1 MEKIKVVYFGTPEF
15 AVPPLAA
22 LTEAEDI
29 EVVAV
34 VTQEDKPVGRKQE
47 LTAPPVKKQAEL
59 DMIPVLQPKSLRNNQ
74 EIVDLLKG
82 LDADVFAV
90 VAYGKI
96 LPQEILD
103 IPKYGCVN
111 LHGSL
116 LPQYRGASPV
126 EEALLHGDTQTG
138 ITFIKM
144 TPELDAGDILLIQ
157 RQIIEPTD
165 TSVTLRQK
173 LSALGAILFPDLLRN
188 LVDETISAIPQN
200 HTNATFCH
208 KIRKE
213 DGLIDVYKES
223 AEQIINKIRAY
234 TPWPSCY
241 LLVKDKRLRVLEAV
255 ADPTSNAAKP
265 GDILGGKDD
274 QGKPTLGI
282 QTQNGALWLQKVQLE
297 GKNATSIQDFMRGN
311 ASFFSV

>member
-1 MEKIKVVYFGTPEF
+1 MKQIKVVYFGTPDF
-15 AVPPLAA
+15 AVPPLQA
-22 LTEAEDI
+22 LIEASDI

-47 LTAPPVKKQAEL
+47 LTAPPVKKLAEL
-59 DMIPVLQPKSLRNNQ
+59 DMIPVLQPSTLKNNQ
-74 EIVDLLKG
+74 EIIDLLQG
-82 LDADVFAV
+82 LEADIFAV

-103 IPKYGCVN
+103 IPKYGCIN

-116 LPQYRGASPV
+116 LPKYRGASPV
-126 EEALLHGDTQTG
+126 EEALLNGDTQTG
-138 ITFIKM
+138 ITFIKI

-157 RQIIEPTD
+157 RQIIDPED

-173 LSALGAILFPDLLRN
+173 LSSLGAILFPDLIRN
-188 LVDETISAIPQN
+188 VVDETIIPIPQN
-200 HTNATFCH
+200 HQNATFCH
-208 KIRKE
+208 KISKE
-213 DGLIDVYKES
+213 NGRIDVYKES
-223 AEQIINKIRAY
+223 AEQIINKMRAY

-241 LLVKDKRLRVLEAV
+241 LLVKEKRLKIVEAI
-255 ADPTSNAAKP
+255 AEPNNSSGKP
-265 GDILGGKDD
+265 GDILGGKDT

-282 QTQNGALWLQKVQLE
+282 QTVKGALWLQKVQLE

-311 ASFFSV
+311 ASFFST

>member
-1 MEKIKVVYFGTPEF
+1 MKKIKVVYFGTPEF
-15 AVPPLAA
+15 AVPPLQG
-22 LTEAEDI
+22 LIEAGDI

-47 LTAPPVKKQAEL
+47 LTAPPVKKLAEL
-59 DMIPVLQPKSLRNNQ
+59 DMIPVLQPTTLRKNQ

-96 LPQEILD
+96 LPQEIID

-116 LPQYRGASPV
+116 LPKYRGASPV
-126 EEALLHGDTQTG
+126 EEALLQGDTQTG
-138 ITFIKM
+138 ITFIKIA
-144 TPELDAGDILLIQ
+144 PELDAGDILLIQ
-157 RQIIEPTD
+157 RQVIAPED

-173 LSALGAILFPDLLRN
+173 LSSLGAILFPDLIRN
-188 LVDETISAIPQN
+188 LVDETIIPIPQN
-200 HTNATFCH
+200 AKNATFCH
-208 KIRKE
+208 KITKE
-213 DGLIDVYKES
+213 NGLIDIYKES
-223 AEQIINKIRAY
+223 AEQIVNKIRAY

-241 LLVKDKRLRVLEAV
+241 LIVKDKRLKVLEAI
-255 ADPTSNAAKP
+255 AEPENMAGKP
-265 GDILGGKDD
+265 GDILGGKDNM
-274 QGKPTLGI
+274 GKPTLGL
-282 QTQNGALWLQKVQLE
+282 QTVKGALWLQKVQLE

-311 ASFFSV
+311 ASFFPV